1 MTFRSFRSQHLHG
14 INTRR
19 PARETLLSSNAA
31 VEAIRQVQVDR
42 KVVEQKVRSLRWS
55 KGRLLAVFV
64 QEQIELSL
72 QTQVR
77 APIKKQTH
85 GKFMNGMMPRIVQ
98 SGTFRPF
105 SRARRK
111 ATTPSIDDSMR
122 NGTKERIA
130 EVVWFISTLSR
141 SLPPSDVIQDT
152 RARCASPD
160 CAKRSYWRWCD
171 RMIVRP
177 QRESHCLD

>member
-1 MTFRSFRSQHLHG
+1 VTFRSFRSQHLHG

-19 PARETLLSSNAA
+19 PARETLLSSIAA

-77 APIKKQTH
+77 GAYKET
-85 GKFMNGMMPRIVQ
+85 N
-98 SGTFRPF
+98 
-105 SRARRK
+105 AREVYEW
-111 ATTPSIDDSMR
+111 DD
-122 NGTKERIA
+122 A
-130 EVVWFISTLSR
+130 
-141 SLPPSDVIQDT
+141 
-152 RARCASPD
+152 
-160 CAKRSYWRWCD
+160 
-171 RMIVRP
+171 
-177 QRESHCLD
+177 

>member
-1 MTFRSFRSQHLHG
+1 LHG

-19 PARETLLSSNAA
+19 PARETLLSSIAA

-77 APIKKQTH
+77 GAYKET
-85 GKFMNGMMPRIVQ
+85 N
-98 SGTFRPF
+98 
-105 SRARRK
+105 AREVYEW
-111 ATTPSIDDSMR
+111 DD
-122 NGTKERIA
+122 A
-130 EVVWFISTLSR
+130 
-141 SLPPSDVIQDT
+141 
-152 RARCASPD
+152 
-160 CAKRSYWRWCD
+160 
-171 RMIVRP
+171 
-177 QRESHCLD
+177 